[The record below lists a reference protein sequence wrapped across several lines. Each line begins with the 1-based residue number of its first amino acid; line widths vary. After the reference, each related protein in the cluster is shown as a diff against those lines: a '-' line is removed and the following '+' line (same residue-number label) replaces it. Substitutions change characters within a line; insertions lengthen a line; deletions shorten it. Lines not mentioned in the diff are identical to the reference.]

1 MQLAFQ
7 TFAIIISATIVHTS
21 QQILDLQVFHRTAGY
36 SFRRS
41 TSTRNMLRRSTSLCR
56 HLCDSSSSIVL
67 RQSIST
73 YSPAHT
79 SLLKESLPRCN
90 FDVGRLKS
98 VKSSKPPWYFFT
110 RLQTRLYPA
119 VTFWLQI
126 LLIPYILL
134 ILKKRKYVIICF
146 RTNKI
151 FLFCL
156 YCT

>member
-41 TSTRNMLRRSTSLCR
+41 TSLCS
-56 HLCDSSSSIVL
+56 HLCDSSSSSVL

-79 SLLKESLPRCN
+79 SLLEESPPRCN

-98 VKSSKPPWYFFT
+98 VKSSEPPWYFFT